1 MRDECLK
8 ELYDCLSP
16 EARKVFAVLSNSPE
30 GRGVE
35 ELMQAARLSTHRVR
49 VALAELR
56 GATLVTR
63 STPVCLTANGRQ
75 LREALGLAARY

>member
-1 MRDECLK
+1 MHDECLK
-8 ELYDCLSP
+8 EIYDCLSP

-30 GRGVE
+30 GHSIE

-49 VALAELR
+49 ISLAELR

-63 STPVCLTANGRQ
+63 STPACLTANGRQ
-75 LREALGLAARY
+75 LREILKAAARY